1 MMHQRLYDNGKW
13 GVYANDKGRLYLG
26 SVNLPAYEEFLL
38 EMKHDIALEE
48 AKATVDSIKEG
59 LAAIEA
65 SFRA

>member
-1 MMHQRLYDNGKW
+1 MGSIRD
-13 GVYANDKGRLYLG
+13 DKGRLYLG